1 MSIYIYIFKILL
13 NVFLL
18 IWLVRNWILLPIH
31 RCLPLS
37 HTTWSNP
44 VIIWALEVKSTSI
57 FWNLYAKTGWKEIT
71 SIKRW
76 SRITYTSLSD
86 NCSRWKIRIEQELVS
101 VCMKIFQ
108 IVEVATEQ
116 SVGAEL
122 TPTSVFPRSA
132 GREGSSGSQLILL
145 PPVRLCLC
153 NILWLLAWVLCIWL
167 HMNH

>member
-1 MSIYIYIFKILL
+1 MYLYIFKISLW
-13 NVFLL
+13 VFLL

-44 VIIWALEVKSTSI
+44 GFIWVLEVKSTSI
-57 FWNLYAKTGWKEIT
+57 FWNLYTKTGRKEIT

-76 SRITYTSLSD
+76 SRMSYTSLSN
-86 NCSRWKIRIEQELVS
+86 NCSSWKIIIGQELVS

-116 SVGAEL
+116 SVGPEL
-122 TPTSVFPRSA
+122 TPTSVFPSSA

-145 PPVRLCLC
+145 PPARLCPC
-153 NILWLLAWVLCIWL
+153 NIPWLLPWVLCIWL
-167 HMNH
+167 CMNH